1 MSASF
6 AAMEIIDGKKG
17 TRITAIGN
25 CWRDQTACNPVDFVA
40 ARNAS
45 FDPDLSPDA
54 GWTPTLYG
62 AERGAQPAVEARE
75 RVLADCGPGKL

>member
-1 MSASF
+1 
-6 AAMEIIDGKKG
+6 MEIIDSKKG

-25 CWRDQTACNPVDFVA
+25 CWRDKTGCNPVDFVA

-62 AERGAQPAVEARE
+62 GERGAQAAVECAAK
-75 RVLADCGPGKL
+75 RVLAGSGPGNELN